1 MNYVFQNHV
10 EPGLAI
16 DSVKMLTMKLNPSH
30 IWLQSFALSSSYSHD
45 ETYINS
51 QLDLFSSPDP
61 SLLLFVFL
69 SKAYPVCFL
78 THKLTAWF
86 RNDFSNFTFS
96 NFLSS
101 FDNIEQLKNDLLTH
115 YLGPQSYSNIDYE
128 PLIRRNSSIPDKIKM
143 LLFGFM
149 LNPPN
154 YVKLLKKHLNMFY
167 NSFET
172 SNRNLQNTTLDE
184 SLLLSILNTCIPTPK
199 EFLSE
204 ISDPL
209 IRYSVCTSVPNHLQF
224 GHSSSLWIVFTE
236 HYLNSLAISTDILPS
251 EYLNVLS
258 EALRNKSRTTILS
271 LFQQHSTLQIS
282 ELESLTNLATSTLL
296 HHLHVLKK
304 ARVITEKKEGKIS
317 IYSINSDS
325 LLYGAK
331 ILTNLAKGASS

>member
-1 MNYVFQNHV
+1 
-10 EPGLAI
+10 
-16 DSVKMLTMKLNPSH
+16 MKLNPSH
-30 IWLQSFALSSSYSHD
+30 IWIQSFMLPSSYSHD
-45 ETYINS
+45 ETYISS
-51 QLDLFSSPDP
+51 QLTSFSSPDP

-69 SKAYPVCFL
+69 SKANPICFL
-78 THKLTAWF
+78 THKLTACF
-86 RNDFSNFTFS
+86 QNDFSNFTFS

-115 YLGPQSYSNIDYE
+115 YLGPQNYSNIDYE
-128 PLIRRNSSIPDKIKM
+128 PLIRRNRTIPDKIKM

-149 LNPPN
+149 LNPLN
-154 YVKLLKKHLNMFY
+154 YVKSLKKHLNMFY
-167 NSFET
+167 TFFET
-172 SNRNLQNTTLDE
+172 SNRNLLSITLDD
-184 SLLLSILNTCIPTPK
+184 SLLFSILNTCIPSPK

-224 GHSSSLWIVFTE
+224 GHSSYLWLIFTE
-236 HYLNSLAISTDILPS
+236 HYLSSLSRSTDILPL
-251 EYLNVLS
+251 EYLNCLS
-258 EALRNKSRTTILS
+258 EALRNKNRTTILS

-304 ARVITEKKEGKIS
+304 ARVITEKKEGKLS
-317 IYSINSDS
+317 IYSVNSDS

-331 ILTNLAKGASS
+331 ILTNLTKGASS